1 LSQEF
6 AWTGAHALL
15 GPAAVEGRPAL
26 TAHDPVTAAGIVV
39 ERADAARLATLDG
52 DWRALMQRADAAN
65 VFMHPALLG
74 PATALYPHR
83 RICALLA
90 WQTVPGTPARL
101 VGLWAVGRRRRRLL
115 LPVPVLSAPPT
126 PNAYLATPV
135 IDRDCLEAVCAA
147 FLEHIAADAALPKIV
162 ALDAMGSDGATF
174 AALARAVAAR
184 NGALHVFTRSQ
195 RPILASGLDGK
206 AYLERAMSASSR
218 KKLRQ
223 HRRRLGEKG
232 ALASTVVSAPD
243 EVRDAFEHFLALEAA
258 GWKGRQGTALAS
270 DAADAAFARA
280 TIAALAARGDAAI
293 HSLTLDGRPVSMQ
306 VVLRAGRT
314 AFTWKTAYDEAL
326 HDVSPGTLLF
336 EDYTTRLL
344 ADRDI
349 DRVDSCSF
357 DDTGYMA
364 AWQERADLARLWLD
378 ARRGGSA
385 MFSLL
390 VRLEAARL
398 AVRAQ
403 AKSFYRRH
411 LRRKGR

>member
-1 LSQEF
+1 MSQEF
-6 AWTGAHALL
+6 AWNGAHALL
-15 GPAAVEGRPAL
+15 GPAAVEGQSAQA
-26 TAHDPVTAAGIVV
+26 AHDPVAAAGIVV
-39 ERADAARLATLDG
+39 ERADAGRLATLDG
-52 DWRALMQRADAAN
+52 DWDALTQRADAAN

-74 PATALYPHR
+74 AATVLYPHR

-90 WQTVPGTPARL
+90 WQTVPGNPARL
-101 VGLWAVGRRRRRLL
+101 VGLWAVARRQQWLL
-115 LPVPVLSAPPT
+115 LPVPVLSAPAT

-147 FLEHIAADAALPKIV
+147 FLDHIAADAALPKIV
-162 ALDAMGSDGATF
+162 ALDAMSTDGATY

-232 ALASTVVSAPD
+232 ALASTVASAPD
-243 EVRDAFEHFLALEAA
+243 EMRNAFEDFLALEAA

-270 DAADAAFARA
+270 DAADAAFGRA
-280 TIAALAARGDAAI
+280 MIAALAARGEAAI
-293 HSLTLDGRPVSMQ
+293 HSLSLDGRPVSMQ

-364 AWQERADLARLWLD
+364 SWQERAGLAQLWLD
-378 ARRGGSA
+378 TRRGGSA

-398 AVRAQ
+398 AARTRA
-403 AKSFYRRH
+403 KTFYHRH